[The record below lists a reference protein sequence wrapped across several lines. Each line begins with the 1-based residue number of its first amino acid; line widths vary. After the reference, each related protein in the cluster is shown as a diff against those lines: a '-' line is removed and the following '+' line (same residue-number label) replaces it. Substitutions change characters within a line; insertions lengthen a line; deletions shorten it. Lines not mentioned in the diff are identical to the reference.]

1 MPWNPYL
8 EEWAAANGS
17 RVRGWICCSELG
29 SDRSEYRMVACWR
42 DDEDNRLQIRD
53 HLSRKYAFGVPGNDA
68 LDCLARYGPSS
79 KSAPAPDTG
88 LVACAS
94 EAWISSPTTSWV
106 THGAPGSVHPSWRRF
121 DAAAPVRLWL
131 GRTRSARS
139 LCSGR
144 RSSKAVR
151 KSFGAMLSEPSCCAG
166 RIRGAV
172 LTKPRCSPTRAN
184 TSRCSVNRARK
195 DLGVGAFRRGCG
207 GPGGGSRQY
216 PSPDGI
222 HPRIG
227 YLSTRDAEGKSP
239 DGSLCYLDH
248 RPDERA
254 TGRSLDS
261 FLTRHGVCASCDL
274 AVIQRR
280 WIEVR
285 IRHGLAKEAG

>member
-29 SDRSEYRMVACWR
+29 SDPSEYRMIACWR

-68 LDCLARYGPSS
+68 LDCLARYGPLVEIG
-79 KSAPAPDTG
+79 AGTG
-88 LVACAS
+88 YWARCLRERGVDIFAYDVIGD
-94 EAWISSPTTSWV
+94 AWCSW
-106 THGAPGSVHPSWRRF
+106 SVHPSWRRF

-151 KSFGAMLSEPSCCAG
+151 KSFGATLSEPSCCAG

-195 DLGVGAFRRGCG
+195 DL
-207 GPGGGSRQY
+207 
-216 PSPDGI
+216 
-222 HPRIG
+222 
-227 YLSTRDAEGKSP
+227 E
-239 DGSLCYLDH
+239 
-248 RPDERA
+248 
-254 TGRSLDS
+254 
-261 FLTRHGVCASCDL
+261 
-274 AVIQRR
+274 
-280 WIEVR
+280 
-285 IRHGLAKEAG
+285 